1 MTENTTTT
9 SDASSEELSVTTKQR
24 RFRERSP
31 EKPVLSILPDRYGKY
46 YLEFCPTGDA
56 TRSEIAEVFFE
67 KARKAAKSYV
77 EMEEASRPAAWNDF
91 HRDAES
97 RMWMHKHEDE
107 RVAWGRSIDLLWTFS
122 EGEKVDADALRES
135 LIRMSYRRHEAGT
148 RRDRNEEH
156 IFVKAAGIVREKA
169 GLDRMPEPRSQ
180 AVRGDYR

>member
-1 MTENTTTT
+1 M
-9 SDASSEELSVTTKQR
+9 SETDQETAEGQQR
-24 RFRERSP
+24 RFRNRSP

-46 YLEFCPTGDA
+46 YLDFCPTGDA
-56 TRSEIAEVFFE
+56 TRSEIAEEFFE
-67 KARKAAKSYV
+67 KARKAARDYV
-77 EMEEASRPAAWNDF
+77 DMEEASRPADWNDF

-122 EGEKVDADALRES
+122 EGEDVDADALREA

-156 IFVKAAGIVREKA
+156 IFVKAANIVREKA
-169 GLDRMPEPRSQ
+169 GLDRMPEGRRQ